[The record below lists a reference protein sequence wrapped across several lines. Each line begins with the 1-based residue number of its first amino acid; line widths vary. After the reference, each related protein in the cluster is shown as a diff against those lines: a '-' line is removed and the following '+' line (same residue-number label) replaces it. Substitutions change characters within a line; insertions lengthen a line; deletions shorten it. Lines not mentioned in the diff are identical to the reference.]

1 MTELRAKVMERAEA
15 YLDDVVRF
23 LRDLIRIQSRSGQEG
38 EAMRRI
44 EREMKA
50 LGLANVGIDP
60 IGNVV
65 GWVGSGPYRILYDS
79 HIDTVG
85 VGDEAAWP
93 HDPYEGKFENGI
105 VYGRGASDNKAAI
118 ACMVYAGKIMMEL
131 GLGAGA
137 SLCIAGV
144 VQEEDCDGWAV
155 GEAIARGFFGE
166 RPHCV
171 VLGECTNLGIN
182 RGHRG
187 RCEILVTARGVSCH
201 ASAPSRGVN
210 AIYRMLPVVEGIRRL
225 EAEVADDP
233 FLGPGTIAVTKIE
246 SVSGSL
252 NVVPDLCRAVVDRRM
267 TLGETA
273 AQAMEDIRRAS
284 REALAGVAG
293 VDAGAGAAG
302 DTGDTGG
309 SGDAIQV
316 ELLRYTERS
325 WTGYRADVEKDYPT
339 WVLEE
344 DHPVVQAGVEAA
356 RIVLGREPAI
366 GRWDFSTDGVATMG
380 RHKIPTIGFGP
391 SEERFAHTVQDQV
404 RVEHLVAATAFYAI
418 FPDVAARMAGDA
430 GSGAKADR

>member
-1 MTELRAKVMERAEA
+1 MERAEA

-144 VQEEDCDGWAV
+144 VQEEDCDGWA
-155 GEAIARGFFGE
+155 GRGDRE
-166 RPHCV
+166 R
-171 VLGECTNLGIN
+171 VL
-182 RGHRG
+182 
-187 RCEILVTARGVSCH
+187 
-201 ASAPSRGVN
+201 
-210 AIYRMLPVVEGIRRL
+210 
-225 EAEVADDP
+225 
-233 FLGPGTIAVTKIE
+233 
-246 SVSGSL
+246 
-252 NVVPDLCRAVVDRRM
+252 
-267 TLGETA
+267 
-273 AQAMEDIRRAS
+273 RRAS
-284 REALAGVAG
+284 ALR
-293 VDAGAGAAG
+293 GAGGVHEPG
-302 DTGDTGG
+302 DQPGAPG
-309 SGDAIQV
+309 A
-316 ELLRYTERS
+316 LRDP
-325 WTGYRADVEKDYPT
+325 GYRAGS
-339 WVLEE
+339 
-344 DHPVVQAGVEAA
+344 VVPCQCAVA
-356 RIVLGREPAI
+356 RGE
-366 GRWDFSTDGVATMG
+366 
-380 RHKIPTIGFGP
+380 RH
-391 SEERFAHTVQDQV
+391 
-404 RVEHLVAATAFYAI
+404 L
-418 FPDVAARMAGDA
+418 
-430 GSGAKADR
+430 